1 MARKSLSEL
10 LNGQRVFGRLTVVR
24 EVRGNYV
31 PANGT
36 YRRAVKCDCDCGS
49 TATVELQSLKRG
61 VTKSCGCLNIK
72 VIQDRTTTHG
82 HSCGGK
88 RTSEYSAWKSAK
100 ARCYIPSVS
109 NFAGYGGRGIKMC
122 DRWCNSFEN
131 FLDDM
136 GRKPSPE
143 LSIDRIDNDGDYEPG
158 NCRWAPLSVQAGNR
172 RNNLVFEYLGRR
184 YTCSE
189 AARAFGLKPHTLA
202 DRLRKGWLVADA
214 IETPL
219 QPGIKFRI

>member
-1 MARKSLSEL
+1 
-10 LNGQRVFGRLTVVR
+10 
-24 EVRGNYV
+24 
-31 PANGT
+31 
-36 YRRAVKCDCDCGS
+36 
-49 TATVELQSLKRG
+49 
-61 VTKSCGCLNIK
+61 
-72 VIQDRTTTHG
+72 
-82 HSCGGK
+82 
-88 RTSEYSAWKSAK
+88 
-100 ARCYIPSVS
+100 
-109 NFAGYGGRGIKMC
+109 MC